1 MSFKRQLF
9 GVFIRVHPEDD
20 GMLELYTVRHDKI
33 IIWGC
38 VSADMLWDMKGK
50 VRTEDL
56 KNHEYE
62 LLIHFLG
69 GKKFPVLEDV

>member
-1 MSFKRQLF
+1 MILKNQLY
-9 GVFIRVHPEDD
+9 GVFIRVHPEDNE
-20 GMLELYTVRHDKI
+20 MLELYTVRHDKT

-50 VRTEDL
+50 IRPEDL

-62 LLIHFLG
+62 ILIHFPG
-69 GKKFPVLEDV
+69 GKKFPILENV